1 MVQRSK
7 YLPVPKL
14 LGAGKMEAIMVGRT
28 AAAAAEIATLRE
40 ELAAA
45 KARIQEMGDKDSAF
59 KPFTSWKSRTPTLDD
74 LRERMAAL
82 IRDLPRA

>member
-1 MVQRSK
+1 
-7 YLPVPKL
+7 
-14 LGAGKMEAIMVGRT
+14 MEAIMVDRT
-28 AAAAAEIATLRE
+28 AAAEITTLRQ

-45 KARIQEMGDKDSAF
+45 KPRIQEMGDKDNAF
-59 KPFTSWKSRTPTLDD
+59 KPLTSWKSCTPTLDD

>member
-1 MVQRSK
+1 
-7 YLPVPKL
+7 
-14 LGAGKMEAIMVGRT
+14 
-28 AAAAAEIATLRE
+28 
-40 ELAAA
+40 
-45 KARIQEMGDKDSAF
+45 MGDKDNAF